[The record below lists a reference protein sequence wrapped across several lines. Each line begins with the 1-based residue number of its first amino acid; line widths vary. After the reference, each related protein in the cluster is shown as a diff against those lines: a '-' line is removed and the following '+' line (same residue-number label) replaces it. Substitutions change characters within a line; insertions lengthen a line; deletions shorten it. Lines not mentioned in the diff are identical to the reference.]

1 MVLLYAVFA
10 THPQRGE
17 YSRPPLAPAVIA
29 PQHRRPVE
37 RLACAV
43 NKVIISAAELNKY
56 FGKDTTPREMKD
68 QIMSLL
74 AEWKEKQ
81 PPERTAPEKKTD
93 REK

>member
-1 MVLLYAVFA
+1 
-10 THPQRGE
+10 
-17 YSRPPLAPAVIA
+17 
-29 PQHRRPVE
+29 
-37 RLACAV
+37 
-43 NKVIISAAELNKY
+43 
-56 FGKDTTPREMKD
+56 MKD